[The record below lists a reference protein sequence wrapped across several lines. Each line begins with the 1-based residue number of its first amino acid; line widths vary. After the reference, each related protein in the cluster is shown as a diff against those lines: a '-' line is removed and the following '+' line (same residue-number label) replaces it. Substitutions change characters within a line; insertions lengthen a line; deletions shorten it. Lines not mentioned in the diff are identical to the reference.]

1 MPRLPYK
8 YIPEGRTGSI
18 FVPLDIVFLDI
29 RDVRA
34 CGLTPAEA
42 IASIAAGRPNPAGY
56 NVFDMDCVT
65 TTSDGIMVEGAI
77 VVMGASDRAR
87 VNPDFGILKM
97 AEIPYS
103 TALVEEEPHLRQ
115 WEKLYPG
122 KRLFRG
128 PDPAEK
134 IIPVHNVAITGRA
147 SNNNSATEMMN
158 IATMEEILLPI
169 LGQIEIM
176 KGGAV
181 LLGNTG
187 EVISV
192 GIGMT
197 VAERF
202 GRVFPSRQF
211 KAGETAHDSAE
222 KAKTLKKNI
231 PCIVAGKASFA
242 AHIIRALDCGM
253 VPGTDIGCSPAVLS
267 IARAMGREIG
277 TANIREN
284 AWAELASVGIT
295 KAWVTEKTAPITAE
309 AVIANAGTIIP
320 GVENAAEF
328 RADSF
333 VQDGYLE
340 I

>member
-1 MPRLPYK
+1 MPQLPYK
-8 YIPEGRTGSI
+8 RIPEGKTGNI
-18 FVPLDIVFLDI
+18 LVPLDIVFLDI
-29 RDVRA
+29 RDIRA
-34 CGLTPAEA
+34 CGLEPADA
-42 IASIAAGRPNPAGY
+42 IARVAATGKNPTGFT
-56 NVFDMDCVT
+56 VFDMDAVT
-65 TTSDGIMVEGAI
+65 TTSDGIMVQGAI
-77 VVMGASDRAR
+77 VVMGASDHGR
-87 VNPDFGILKM
+87 VNPDFGILEM

-103 TALVEEEPHLRQ
+103 ASLVAEEPHLGQ

-128 PDPAEK
+128 PDPAGK
-134 IIPVHNVAITGRA
+134 SIPVHNVVISGRA

-158 IATMEEILLPI
+158 IMTMEEILLPI

-197 VAERF
+197 VAERY

-211 KAGETAHDSAE
+211 KAGETAHDSAD

-231 PCIVAGKASFA
+231 PCIVADKGVFA
-242 AHIIRALDCGM
+242 GHIIRALNCGM
-253 VPGTDIGCSPAVLS
+253 VPGRDIGCSPAVLS
-267 IARAMGREIG
+267 VARALGREI
-277 TANIREN
+277 APDAIREN

-295 KAWVTEKTAPITAE
+295 REWLMEKPAPMTAE
-309 AVIANAGTIIP
+309 AVIADADAIIP
-320 GVENAAEF
+320 GVENAVKCKTSEF
-328 RADSF
+328 
-333 VQDGYLE
+333 VLE
-340 I
+340 RSLAI